1 MRSTDLSDHYDA
13 ALGVAD
19 ELLELLPYDVRHALY
34 EALLDDW
41 DYLFEACL
49 FPSDEVHAF
58 LSSSLK
64 QQYST
69 LDRMPPEE
77 RHGLWFQARFAALRA
92 ANALRLAADA
102 QMHIP
107 GNSAR
112 ETLRYMSEAV
122 SQEPSVPSLED
133 VLLQTPGW

>member
-1 MRSTDLSDHYDA
+1 MRSTDLSDHHRA
-13 ALGVAD
+13 VLGVAD
-19 ELLELLPYDVRHALY
+19 ELLELLPFDARQEMY
-34 EALLDDW
+34 EIWKDDW
-41 DYLFEACL
+41 DDLLDNCL
-49 FPSDEVHAF
+49 PPRPDVHAF
-58 LSSSLK
+58 LSLPDHK
-64 QQYST
+64 QRER
-69 LDRMPPEE
+69 LDRLDAVGCRM
-77 RHGLWFQARFAALRA
+77 LWFQARFAALRA

-133 VLLQTPGW
+133 VLLQTPGS